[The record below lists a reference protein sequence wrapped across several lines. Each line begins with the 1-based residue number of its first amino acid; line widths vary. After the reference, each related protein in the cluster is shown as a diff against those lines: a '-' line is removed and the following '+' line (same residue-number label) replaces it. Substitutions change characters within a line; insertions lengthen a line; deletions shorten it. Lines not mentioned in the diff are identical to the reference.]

1 MYLRQLPSGS
11 WRATVR
17 LPDGNRRERT
27 HKVKSI
33 VRGWAQA
40 LEGDIASGNFVDP
53 DRGKLTLSAWHERW
67 SAARVVTE
75 ATRRNYASIWS
86 CHLVDQWGERAIGS
100 ITRLEVQEWVSSLAK
115 DYSPSITH
123 KSYTLLASMMRAA
136 EAERLIPASPCV
148 SIQLPRERKGNLR
161 FITKPEAARL
171 LAELDEPY
179 RTLVELGLHSGLRMG
194 ELTGLDVKNVDW
206 LNKQVTVT
214 QVMTR
219 HEGLRDYPKTKNSRR
234 VVPVPTHVIEAM
246 SRLVKAESRHTGL
259 LFTAPEGGPIHDLL
273 FARRVW
279 KPALER
285 AGIEHCGAH
294 TMRHTAASWLVQDG
308 VDLYRVSQM
317 LGHESLNTTM
327 KYAHLHP
334 GAHDDIRAA
343 WDRMNGV
350 R

>member
-53 DRGKLTLSAWHERW
+53 DRGKLTLSAWHDRW

-123 KSYTLLASMMRAA
+123 KSYTLLSSMMRAA

-179 RTLVELGLHSGLRMG
+179 RTLVELGLHSGLRIG

-206 LNKQVTVT
+206 LRKQVTVT

-234 VVPVPTHVIEAM
+234 IVPVPAHVIEAM
-246 SRLVKAESRHTGL
+246 SRLVKAKSQIAGL
-259 LFTAPEGGPIHDLL
+259 LFTAPEGGPILDVL
-273 FARRVW
+273 FRRRIW
-279 KPALER
+279 NPALER
-285 AGIEHCGAH
+285 AGIEPCGPH

-327 KYAHLHP
+327 KYAHLAP
-334 GAHDDIRAA
+334 GAHDDIREA
-343 WDRMNGV
+343 WDRMN
-350 R
+350 RLR